1 MNHLMYFAV
10 MAVAMVGLSKIM
22 PGFKVDGWIP
32 AIFAAVVLGV
42 VNTVVKPVLFVLTL
56 PLTIVT
62 LGLFLL
68 VLNGIML
75 ELVAWL
81 VPGFRIDSFGWA
93 VVGALVL
100 TIVSFF
106 TNRIGESRRE
116 R

>member
-56 PLTIVT
+56 PFTLLT

-68 VLNGIML
+68 VLNAMML
-75 ELVAWL
+75 WL
-81 VPGFRIDSFGWA
+81 TSIIVPGFRVTGVGTA
-93 VVGALVL
+93 VVASLIL
-100 TIVSFF
+100 AAVSMVWKAA
-106 TNRIGESRRE
+106 TSADS
-116 R
+116 

>member
-56 PLTIVT
+56 PFTLLT

-68 VLNGIML
+68 VLNAMML
-75 ELVAWL
+75 WL
-81 VPGFRIDSFGWA
+81 TSIIVPGFRVTGVGTA
-93 VVGALVL
+93 VVASLIL
-100 TIVSFF
+100 AAVSMVWKAA
-106 TNRIGESRRE
+106 TSADR
-116 R
+116 

>member
-1 MNHLMYFAV
+1 MNHLMYFSV

-56 PLTIVT
+56 PFTLLT

-68 VLNGIML
+68 VLNAMML
-75 ELVAWL
+75 WL
-81 VPGFRIDSFGWA
+81 TSIIVPGFRVTGVGTA
-93 VVGALVL
+93 VVASLIL
-100 TIVSFF
+100 AAVSMVWKAA
-106 TNRIGESRRE
+106 TSADS
-116 R
+116 